1 MSQWLA
7 LVVVETHLG
16 HLYQTIYYEKKT
28 CYNDND
34 DLNSPYHDYINFG
47 RSLHYLCAVSH

>member
-7 LVVVETHLG
+7 LVVVETQLG
-16 HLYQTIYYEKKT
+16 YLYQTICYEKKT

-34 DLNSPYHDYINFG
+34 DLNSPYGYFNFG